1 MAYEF
6 SQLEKQQMYAALN
19 NRQLSNKVMEFLSVA
34 GDTVAHD
41 ANGFTYGNSTYYAD
55 GNTHVGNADI
65 VEDVEEGVPTSF
77 KMSRVGSQNST
88 YIPEGMTNPYD
99 LNTGLFTLNGFEKS
113 DMLLFRFQID
123 IEPDSDESSAM
134 LQLDAVTGSGRS
146 IVIEEQF
153 LSMSDG
159 AGIDY
164 VGIATIPVFVS
175 STFHDDGTGN
185 PTVITPKIVLKN
197 TGGIIKP
204 RGHTLYIWR

>member
-1 MAYEF
+1 MPYKFTE
-6 SQLEKQQMYAALN
+6 LERQQMFAALN
-19 NRQLSNKVMEFLSVA
+19 NKQLSDKVLEFLSVA
-34 GDTVAHD
+34 GDSVVHD
-41 ANGFTYGNSTYYAD
+41 VNGYTYGNSTYYAN
-55 GNTHVGNADI
+55 GNTHDGNADI
-65 VEDVEEGVPTSF
+65 VTDVEEGVPTTF
-77 KMSRVGSQNST
+77 TMSRVGSQNDT

-99 LNTGLFTLNGFEKS
+99 LNTGLFTLNGFQNS

-123 IEPDSDESSAM
+123 IEPDSDESSA
-134 LQLDAVTGSGRS
+134 LIQLDAVTGSGRS

-164 VGIATIPVFVS
+164 IGIATVPVFVAN
-175 STFHDDGTGN
+175 TFADGDDG